1 MHLGMEECPVP
12 FSGHCDLDLLPS
24 SQLREPADL
33 GLTGLF
39 FGKFGIINTDKQV
52 TFGDNTETPPTV
64 ERLTDHVTFMPRL
77 KHRFIGS
84 SYFIFTPKLFYS
96 CLKKRN

>member
-1 MHLGMEECPVP
+1 MT
-12 FSGHCDLDLLPS
+12 S
-24 SQLREPADL
+24 L
-33 GLTGLF
+33 GLNYVMLKVIEDPGQPNSECRLTLASQVFF

-64 ERLTDHVTFMPRL
+64 ERLTDHVTFMSRL
-77 KHRFIGS
+77 KYRFIGS

>member
-1 MHLGMEECPVP
+1 MPTRGKNALSLE
-12 FSGHCDLDLLPS
+12 LLWWI
-24 SQLREPADL
+24 L
-33 GLTGLF
+33 
-39 FGKFGIINTDKQV
+39 INTNKQE
-52 TFGDNTETPPTV
+52 TFGDNNETPPTV